1 MEEKQKQTGMLI
13 SLHIDSFFLN
23 IIIIITTTSTTTT
36 TTTTT
41 MPMGYSL
48 LQ

>member
-1 MEEKQKQTGMLI
+1 MLI

-23 IIIIITTTSTTTT
+23 IIIIIIIITTTT
-36 TTTTT
+36 TTTTMTT